1 MSLIKGAAGTWLL
14 LRRDVSRVAMA
25 AVLSAA
31 GLLPAPALI
40 GLSQAYAQGGTVKV
54 VMHSGLRNLDP
65 IFVNSHITRNHAYLI
80 YDVLIAQ
87 DDQFRP
93 QPQMASWQVSPDGL
107 VYTFTLRDGL
117 KFHDGAPVTAADA
130 VASLQRWGS
139 KDTGGRMLFSETA
152 SLEAKDGKT
161 LVWTLKK
168 PFPALL
174 SVLSKMSTVPAFIM
188 PARIP
193 RTPASEAITQH
204 IGSGP
209 FRFVD
214 AEFQPGVKSVYQK
227 FPDYVP
233 RSEAP
238 SWLAGGKVAKVDR
251 VEWIT
256 MPNSLTAINALV
268 AGEIDYIE
276 MPPAD
281 LLPTLTGKRG
291 IVVEKRDTIGYQF
304 IARMNFKIPPFD
316 NVKIRQAAL
325 MAFSQEELLKIAIG
339 DPEYYKVC
347 GAIFG
352 CEAPYAS
359 TAGSETLTGGGD
371 PKRAKKLLDEAGYD
385 GKPIVV
391 FKASDIPV
399 LAAPNDAGV
408 QALRRA
414 GFKVDVKELDF
425 QTRTIRLT
433 SMKPVADGGWNM
445 FFSSFHILDINSPIY
460 SNLLDA
466 RGDQGYMGWANDP
479 ELEAMRRAFAEA
491 PTAEARKEVAARIQ
505 AHVMENVIYVPLGNW
520 FNPQARSA
528 KLTGMVPGPVTVF
541 WNLEKAR

>member
-1 MSLIKGAAGTWLL
+1 MRFTEDLTRTWKTLRTDVRSVAIGAALATTTMLPG
-14 LRRDVSRVAMA
+14 
-25 AVLSAA
+25 SA
-31 GLLPAPALI
+31 LV
-40 GLSQAYAQGGTVKV
+40 GLSEVHAEGGTVKV

-65 IFVNSHITRNHAYLI
+65 ILVNSHITRNHAYLI

-93 QPQMASWQVSPDGL
+93 QPQMASWAISTDGK

-117 KFHDGAPVTAADA
+117 KFHDGAAVTAADA

-152 SLEAKDGKT
+152 SLEAKDDKT
-161 LVWTLKK
+161 IVWTLKK

-174 SVLSKMSTVPAFIM
+174 GVLSKMSTVPAFIM
-188 PARIP
+188 PARLAK
-193 RTPASEAITQH
+193 TPASEAIPQH

-227 FPDYVP
+227 FKDYVP

-256 MPNSLTAINALV
+256 MPDSLTAINALS

-281 LLPTLTGKRG
+281 LVPVLANNPD
-291 IVVEKRDTIGYQF
+291 IIVEKRDTIGYQF
-304 IARMNFKIPPFD
+304 IARMNFKNPPFD

-325 MAFSQEELLKIAIG
+325 RALGQEELLKIAIG
-339 DPEYYKVC
+339 DPDYYKPC

-352 CEAPYAS
+352 CNAPYAS
-359 TAGSETLTGGGD
+359 SIGAETLTSGGD
-371 PKRAKKLLDEAGYD
+371 PKGAKKLLDEAGYD

-433 SMKPVADGGWNM
+433 SMKPVSEGGWNM
-445 FFSSFHILDINSPIY
+445 FFSSFHVLDINSPLY

-466 RGDQGYMGWANDP
+466 RGDQGYLGWPNDP

-491 PTAEARKEVAARIQ
+491 PTAEAQKDVATRIQ
-505 AHVMENVIYVPLGNW
+505 AHVMQNVTYVPLGNW
-520 FNPQARSA
+520 FNPQARSR
-528 KLTGMVPGPVTVF
+528 KLPGMIPGPVTVF

>member
-1 MSLIKGAAGTWLL
+1 MRLIKGLTKAWETLRTNARRPALGAMLAAAALQAGTAL
-14 LRRDVSRVAMA
+14 VAP
-25 AVLSAA
+25 SD
-31 GLLPAPALI
+31 AL
-40 GLSQAYAQGGTVKV
+40 AQGGTVKV

-65 IFVNSHITRNHAYLI
+65 VLVNSHITRNHAYLI

-87 DDQFRP
+87 DDHFRP
-93 QPQMASWQVSPDGL
+93 QPQMASWQISADGL
-107 VYTFTLRDGL
+107 TYTFTLRDGL

-139 KDTGGRMLFSETA
+139 KDTGGKMLFSQTA
-152 SLEAKDGKT
+152 SLEAKGDKT
-161 LVWTLKK
+161 VVWTLKR
-168 PFPALL
+168 PFPALPNI
-174 SVLSKMSTVPAFIM
+174 LSKMSTIPAFIM
-188 PARIP
+188 PARIA

-227 FPDYVP
+227 FQDYAP

-256 MPNSLTAINALV
+256 MPDSLTAINALV

-281 LLPTLTGKRG
+281 LLPIMANNPA

-325 MAFSQEELLKIAIG
+325 KALGQEELLKIAIG
-339 DPEYYKVC
+339 DPDYYKPC

-352 CEAPYAS
+352 CNSPYAS
-359 TAGSETLTGGGD
+359 TIGAETLVGGGD
-371 PKRAKKLLDEAGYD
+371 PKGAKKLLDEAGYD

-433 SMKPVADGGWNM
+433 SMKPVAEGGWNM
-445 FFSSFHILDINSPIY
+445 FFSSFHVVDIDSPVY

-466 RGDQGYMGWANDP
+466 RGDQGYLGWPDDP
-479 ELEAMRRAFAEA
+479 KLEAMRRDFAEA
-491 PTAEARKEVAARIQ
+491 PTPDARKEVAARIQ
-505 AHVMENVIYVPLGNW
+505 AHVMENVTYVPLGNW
-520 FNPQARSA
+520 FNPQARSS
-528 KLTGMVPGPVTVF
+528 KLTGMIPGPVTVF
-541 WNLEKAR
+541 WNLQKAR

>member
-1 MSLIKGAAGTWLL
+1 MRFIEDAMRLWAALRTDVRSAAMGAVLATIALLPGAAL
-14 LRRDVSRVAMA
+14 V
-25 AVLSAA
+25 
-31 GLLPAPALI
+31 
-40 GLSQAYAQGGTVKV
+40 GLSEVRADGGTVKV
-54 VMHSGLRNLDP
+54 VMHSALRNLDP
-65 IFVNSHITRNHAYLI
+65 ILVNSHITRNHAYLI

-87 DDQFRP
+87 DEHFQP
-93 QPQMASWQVSPDGL
+93 KPQMASWEMSPDGK

-117 KFHDGAPVTAADA
+117 KFHDGAAVTAADA

-139 KDTGGRMLFSETA
+139 KDTGGKMLFSETA
-152 SLEAKDGKT
+152 SLEVKDDKT
-161 LVWTLKK
+161 IVWTLKR

-188 PARIP
+188 PARLAK
-193 RTPASEAITQH
+193 TPASEAIPQH

-227 FPDYVP
+227 FKDYVP

-256 MPNSLTAINALV
+256 MPDSLTAINALS

-281 LLPTLTGKRG
+281 LVPVLANDPD

-304 IARMNFKIPPFD
+304 IARMNFKNPPFD

-325 MAFSQEELLKIAIG
+325 RALGQEELLKIAIG
-339 DPEYYKVC
+339 DPEYYKPC

-352 CEAPYAS
+352 CNAPYAS
-359 TAGSETLTGGGD
+359 SIGAETLTSGGD
-371 PKRAKKLLDEAGYD
+371 PKGAKKLLDEAGYD

-391 FKASDIPV
+391 FKASDLPV

-433 SMKPVADGGWNM
+433 STKPVSEGGWNM
-445 FFSSFHILDINSPIY
+445 FFSSFHVLDINSPLY

-466 RGDQGYMGWANDP
+466 RGDQGYLGWPNDP

-491 PTAEARKEVAARIQ
+491 STPEAQKDVATRIQ
-505 AHVMENVIYVPLGNW
+505 AHVMQNVTYVPLGNW
-520 FNPQARSA
+520 FNPQARSR
-528 KLTGMVPGPVTVF
+528 KLTGMIPGPVTVF
-541 WNLEKAR
+541 WNLEKSR